1 MLLWKKPSWNW
12 KGMPMYKILFKTDIR
27 AILPR
32 QKKKSKIPGWL
43 SYVAILAFIAVSF
56 YMMYQEMAVYMH
68 QFRLGDMYF
77 TSVGSMAFA
86 MLFFT
91 DITLVQNQLFESK
104 YNDVLLS
111 MPITATDMMISR
123 MLVILCYNYMM
134 EMALGLPGLVAW
146 FVTAGFSL
154 SILVR
159 FLLIMLIWPLLSMS
173 MGVLFGYVL
182 MRISAKSRHKNLTK
196 MILFIGFMIVYYFF
210 IFMDHSKIEEFFID
224 SGIMSVGGTLSFI
237 NWFGR
242 AVYMGDIPSI
252 IGIVALSI
260 IPFAVMFLIVKKHFF
275 RLISASQNVA
285 KIEYKE
291 KELKTHPVI
300 ITLLERELRH
310 LGSSF
315 IYLSNTTFAVILG
328 YIGALGLLIA
338 WNSIFGELLPIIGN
352 EIAAVMALVVALFFI
367 STYMLSASSISIEG
381 RTIEAIKT
389 FPLETHDILNS
400 KLLFHYLLMAP
411 AALLF
416 SIAVVLRGK
425 PGMLLSIS
433 VFLLP
438 QLFLRFT
445 DCLGLWLNL
454 RHNRLDWATEAEVV
468 KRGWAVFLVM
478 FIGMAVIS
486 LFAGLYLGVMYKY
499 MYFDIYLLLCC
510 GIMAMAA
517 IGFYLL
523 DTTVGVK
530 IFNRLD

>member
-1 MLLWKKPSWNW
+1 
-12 KGMPMYKILFKTDIR
+12 MYKILFKTDVR

-32 QKKKSKIPGWL
+32 KKNKSKIPAWIP
-43 SYVAILAFIAVSF
+43 YIAILIFIAVSF
-56 YMMYQEMAVYMH
+56 YTMYREMATYMH

-77 TSVGSMAFA
+77 TAVGSMAFA

-123 MLVILCYNYMM
+123 MLVILCYNYIM

-146 FVTAGFSL
+146 IVADGFAL
-154 SILVR
+154 GVFVR
-159 FLLIMLIWPLLSMS
+159 FFLIMLIWPLLAMS

-210 IFMDHSKIEEFFID
+210 IFMDHSKLEELFID
-224 SGIMSVGGTLSFI
+224 SGIMSVDGTLSFI

-242 AVYMGDIPSI
+242 AVYFADIPSI

-260 IPFAVMFLIVKKHFF
+260 IPFVIMFMIVKKNFF
-275 RLISASQNVA
+275 RLISASQNVV

-291 KELKTHPVI
+291 KELKTHSVI
-300 ITLLERELRH
+300 VTLLERELRH

-315 IYLSNTTFAVILG
+315 VYLSNTTFSVILG

-367 STYMLSASSISIEG
+367 STYMLSASRISIEG
-381 RTIEAIKT
+381 RTMEAIKT

-416 SIAVVLRGK
+416 SIAVILRGK
-425 PGMLLSIS
+425 PGLSLSVS

-468 KRGWAVFLVM
+468 KRGLAVFLVM

-486 LFAGLYLGVMYKY
+486 RFAGLYLGVLYKY
-499 MYFDIYLLLCC
+499 MYFDTYLLICC
-510 GIMAMAA
+510 GITAMAA

>member
-1 MLLWKKPSWNW
+1 
-12 KGMPMYKILFKTDIR
+12 MYKILFKTDIR

-32 QKKKSKIPGWL
+32 NRKKSRIPGWL
-43 SYVAILAFIAVSF
+43 SYVAIMAFISVSF
-56 YMMYQEMAVYMH
+56 FMMYAEMADYMYE
-68 QFRLGDMYF
+68 FRLGDMYF

-123 MLVILCYNYMM
+123 MLVILCYNYIM

-146 FVTAGFSL
+146 IVKAGFARDVV
-154 SILVR
+154 IR
-159 FLLIMLIWPLLSMS
+159 FFLIMLIWPLLAMS

-182 MRISAKSRHKNLTK
+182 MRITAKSRHKNLTK
-196 MILFIGFMIVYYFF
+196 MVLFIGFMIVYYMF
-210 IFMDHSKIEEFFID
+210 IFMDHSKLEEFFID

-242 AVYMGDIPSI
+242 AVYMGDLVSI
-252 IGIVALSI
+252 IGIIALSI
-260 IPFAVMFLIVKKHFF
+260 IPFVIMFVIVKKRFF
-275 RLISASQNVA
+275 ALISASQNVA
-285 KIEYKE
+285 KIEYRE
-291 KELKTHPVI
+291 KELKTHSVMF
-300 ITLLERELRH
+300 TMLEREIRH

-315 IYLSNTTFAVILG
+315 IYLSNTTFSVIFA
-328 YIGALGLLIA
+328 YIGSIGLLIA

-352 EIAAVMALVVALFFI
+352 DIASIMALIVALFFI
-367 STYMLSASSISIEG
+367 STFVLSACLISIEG
-381 RTIEAIKT
+381 HTMEALKT
-389 FPLETHDILNS
+389 FPLDTHDIIHS

-416 SIAVVLRGK
+416 SLAVVLRGR
-425 PGMLLSIS
+425 PGVLLSIS
-433 VFLLP
+433 VVLLP
-438 QLFLRFT
+438 QLFLRFN

-454 RHNRLDWATEAEVV
+454 RHHRLDWATEAEVV
-468 KRGWAVFLVM
+468 KRGLAVFLVM
-478 FIGMAVIS
+478 LIGMAVIS
-486 LFAGLYLGVMYKY
+486 LLSGLYLGVFFKY
-499 MYFDIYLLLCC
+499 MNYDIYLLLCC
-510 GIMAMAA
+510 GLIAMAA